1 MVGGCNKVK
10 CGSLNLIQQAGNSCC
25 NSARLS
31 SQKPVKRT
39 INIPTGTGPCK
50 GLTGAT
56 LAACNARQVKKENV
70 KKQSENKQ
78 DKEKGGG
85 KAVQAG
91 PNKETIDSI
100 LRSSED
106 WRNAVD
112 EQMKNCFGTGIPCS
126 QAAIIGLALVL
137 VIIVLPKIL

>member
-25 NSARLS
+25 NSVRLS

-39 INIPTGTGPCK
+39 IDIPTGTGPCK
-50 GLTGAT
+50 GLTGT
-56 LAACNARQVKKENV
+56 ILAACNARQVKKENV

-100 LRSSED
+100 LGSSED

-112 EQMKNCFGTGIPCS
+112 EQMKNCFGIGIPC
-126 QAAIIGLALVL
+126 QTLAIAVGAGIVLLLVL
-137 VIIVLPKIL
+137 K